1 MLFLE
6 GHLLFSTGPTGKKTC
21 FYPHYQVKYSICE
34 VLEKLD
40 DVESWQSH
48 VNKYDRTSLLIP
60 ILMSTFNH

>member
-6 GHLLFSTGPTGKKTC
+6 GHLLFPTGPTGKKTC
-21 FYPHYQVKYSICE
+21 FYLYCQVKYSICE

-48 VNKYDRTSLLIP
+48 VNKWWQNLSIDTHSNEHL
-60 ILMSTFNH
+60 